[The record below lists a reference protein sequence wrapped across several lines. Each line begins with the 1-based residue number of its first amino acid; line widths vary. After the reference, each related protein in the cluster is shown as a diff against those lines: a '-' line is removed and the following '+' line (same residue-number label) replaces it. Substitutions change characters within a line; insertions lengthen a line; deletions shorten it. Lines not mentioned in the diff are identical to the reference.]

1 MELKMEK
8 AVMLWAGLSL
18 GNFLYQA
25 IGKKDWS
32 RAAEI
37 SFFQAVALGMF
48 VFTTN

>member
-1 MELKMEK
+1 MEK
-8 AVMLWAGLSL
+8 ALLLWAGLSV

-25 IGKKDWS
+25 ITKKNWS